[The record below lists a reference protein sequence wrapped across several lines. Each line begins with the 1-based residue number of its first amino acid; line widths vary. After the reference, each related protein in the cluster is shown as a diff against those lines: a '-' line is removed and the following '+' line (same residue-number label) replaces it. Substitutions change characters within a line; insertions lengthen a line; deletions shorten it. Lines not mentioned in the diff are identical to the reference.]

1 MNAPESFVPLALK
14 RTANPAD
21 RPTDRDGFVPA
32 KPTAGE
38 PAPRTGATGSTGPAP
53 HAGSSPASVVAPR
66 PHVEHGGRPLVTL
79 QRDGDQV
86 TGIRIECTCG
96 NVIELDCL
104 Y

>member
-1 MNAPESFVPLALK
+1 MNAAESFVPLALK
-14 RTANPAD
+14 RATTPAD
-21 RPTDRDGFVPA
+21 RSADRDGFVPA
-32 KPTAGE
+32 KPAAAET
-38 PAPRTGATGSTGPAP
+38 APRTGASGATGPAP
-53 HAGSSPASVVAPR
+53 HAGSAPASVVAPR
-66 PHVEHGGRPLVTL
+66 PHVEHGRPIVTL